1 MITATLSGPTSGYYL
16 DQSAAFTVALSTAA
30 PTGGI
35 VVTPAS
41 SGGSDTFQALSGGSN
56 VTTISIAAGSTTGTF
71 YLMPVG
77 TTGNRSVSITTAP
90 VVTYAGSPIT
100 YNADTLVPSTATLAG
115 PTSGM
120 TLAQSTAFTVTLDQ
134 EALTGGVVITPT
146 STVSGDTFQATSG
159 GGNVTTI
166 TIPSGSTTGTFY
178 LTTSNTTGNRSIGVT
193 TSPILTYSGSPV
205 TYNAT
210 GIYYYDLFSGS
221 AGTPLPSHTADSG
234 ATWPNDVKRLVSAN
248 LIELDGNG
256 MVFSSGTSTTIE
268 IPSAP
273 QPATQNFEILYSFVR
288 LTALTEHKSGVQILR
303 QNPFTGSTDDFAFCY
318 LEGYGSGPYTGV
330 YFQHSD
336 VPVSTVAAGPAV
348 GVTWYI
354 KVDVATSGANTNFAA
369 YYSAIS
375 GGPWTFL
382 RVRSQKAVTKK
393 EMSVKISELAEAK
406 HLR

>member
-1 MITATLSGPTSGYYL
+1 MELF
-16 DQSAAFTVALSTAA
+16 DQPQNNQCVTIIVFRAL
-30 PTGGI
+30 
-35 VVTPAS
+35 
-41 SGGSDTFQALSGGSN
+41 
-56 VTTISIAAGSTTGTF
+56 
-71 YLMPVG
+71 
-77 TTGNRSVSITTAP
+77 
-90 VVTYAGSPIT
+90 
-100 YNADTLVPSTATLAG
+100 
-115 PTSGM
+115 
-120 TLAQSTAFTVTLDQ
+120 TLDQ

-221 AGTPLPSHTADSG
+221 AGTPVPSHTADSG
-234 ATWPNDVKRLVSAN
+234 ATWPNDANHLVSAN

-288 LTALTEHKSGVQILR
+288 LTALTEHESGVQILR
-303 QNPFTGSTDDFAFCY
+303 QNPFTGSTDDFKFCY
-318 LEGYGSGPYTGV
+318 LEGYGSGLYTELLL
-330 YFQHSD
+330 
-336 VPVSTVAAGPAV
+336 ST
-348 GVTWYI
+348 
-354 KVDVATSGANTNFAA
+354 
-369 YYSAIS
+369 
-375 GGPWTFL
+375 L
-382 RVRSQKAVTKK
+382 
-393 EMSVKISELAEAK
+393 
-406 HLR
+406 